1 MLKGIVNKK
10 SNILSVIL
18 IVFVTVL
25 VYANCLINTFIWD
38 DYAVIVENNFV
49 KSRENI
55 PALFNE
61 NYLSDYIKKGDWYF
75 VDSSSGSGETSY
87 RPVATLTYFLDYALW
102 KLDPFGYHLTN
113 LLLHVI
119 NALLIYSFIYLI
131 TKKKRIA
138 LLSSL
143 LFALHPVNSEA
154 VNVISFREDLL
165 VLAFFLSSL
174 ILYIKLNK
182 LFGLKKRVFYLLSL
196 FSFFLAL
203 FSKEM
208 AIILP
213 FILILYDYFFVIK
226 GGLKGISAR
235 LKYYSGYIIILLFY
249 LFVRFFLIV
258 NNNLPV
264 TYPGESFYINIL
276 TMSRVVVTYL
286 KWLFLPVGIYATI
299 PDWSDLTVNYFFD
312 FRVLFSIV
320 LLLACFL
327 IAIRIHK
334 SSKYYSFA
342 IFWFFITLLPVSN
355 LFPITSYIAS
365 RFLYLPALGF
375 CLFAGVL
382 LNKGW
387 VKKLRYLPLII
398 LAIYSVLTFERNTY
412 WENNTEFHLRM
423 AQRYPN
429 NSLIHLEL
437 GNCYYKTGLIDKAIN
452 EYKIALKLDS
462 GLAWAYSNLGF
473 AFARKQQ
480 YKEAITCFNQAIK
493 IDPDDPKV
501 YNSLAVTY
509 AKIKKWQEAK
519 KAWVKA
525 LEIDPEFEAAKKN
538 LLELEEFKKAGL
550 KAR

>member
-1 MLKGIVNKK
+1 MLKGIINKK
-10 SNILSVIL
+10 AHILSVIL
-18 IVFVTVL
+18 IVFVTAL
-25 VYANCLINTFIWD
+25 VYANCLINMFIWD

-49 KSRENI
+49 KSWENI
-55 PALFNE
+55 PALFNQ

-87 RPVATLTYFLDYALW
+87 RPVATLTYFIDYAFW
-102 KLDPFGYHLTN
+102 KLNPFGYHLTN
-113 LLLHVI
+113 LLLHII
-119 NALLIYSFIYLI
+119 NALLIYFFIHLI

-182 LFGLKKRVFYLLSL
+182 FSGMKKAVFYSLSL

-213 FILILYDYFFVIK
+213 LILILYDYFFVLK
-226 GGLKGISAR
+226 GKLKGILAR
-235 LKYYSGYIIILLFY
+235 FRYYSGYIIILLFY
-249 LFVRFFLIV
+249 LFMRFFLIV
-258 NNNLPV
+258 NNHLPV

-276 TMSRVVVTYL
+276 TMSKVMATYL
-286 KWLFLPVGIYATI
+286 KWLFSPGDIYSTI

-312 FRVLFSIV
+312 FWVLFSIV
-320 LLLACFL
+320 LLIACFL
-327 IAIRIHK
+327 LAIRIHK
-334 SSKYYSFA
+334 SSKYYSFT

-355 LFPITSYIAS
+355 LFPMTNYIAS

-375 CLFAGVL
+375 CFFAGVL
-382 LNKGW
+382 LNKKG
-387 VKKLRYLPLII
+387 VKKLKYLPLVI
-398 LAIYSVLTFERNTY
+398 LAIYSVLAFERNAS
-412 WENNTEFHLRM
+412 WEENTEFHLRM

-437 GNCYYKTGLIDKAIN
+437 GNCYYKAGLIDKAIK
-452 EYKIALKLDS
+452 EYKIVLKLDP

-473 AFARKQQ
+473 AFTRKEQ
-480 YKEAITCFNQAIK
+480 YKEAIACFSQAIK

-501 YNSLAVTY
+501 YDSLAVTY
-509 AKIKKWQEAK
+509 AKSKKWQEAK

-525 LEIDPEFEAAKKN
+525 LEIDPGFEVAKKK
-538 LLELEEFKKAGL
+538 LLELEEFRKTGL
-550 KAR
+550 KAK